1 MGDAH
6 PGGWALAAT
15 RTTRRTR
22 SKETIDEYLLSEQQ
36 LEDMYYHMLLAR
48 KLNERMLAMNRQGR
62 APFVIAG
69 AGQEAAQVGAA
80 MALNVGSDY
89 LAPYYRDLG
98 MNLVFGMTAR
108 EAMLNLLAK
117 RDDVNSYG
125 RQMPSHWG
133 DSERKIVTQS
143 SVVTTQFLH
152 AAGIGLAAKL
162 RNDPIVVMACCGEG
176 STSRGD
182 FHEALN
188 FAAIHRLPV
197 VFFVQNNGYAI
208 SERTEK
214 AMPVEHVADRR
225 RAYNMQ
231 GGVCD
236 GMDGIAVYQT
246 VKPAVDQ
253 ARRGG
258 GPFLIE
264 AKCYRLWAHSSDDD
278 DSRYRPKKELEE
290 WAKKDPIKLFRER
303 AESDGIFPRGDLD
316 EIEERVDEEI
326 RDAVQWALMQ
336 PDPAPEDA
344 LGFVYKEL

>member
-1 MGDAH
+1 MT
-6 PGGWALAAT
+6 AT
-15 RTTRRTR
+15 RTTRKAR
-22 SKETIDEYLLSEQQ
+22 SQQTIDEYLLSEQQ

-48 KLNERMLAMNRQGR
+48 KLNERMLALNRQGR

-80 MALNVGSDY
+80 MALKVGTDY

-117 RDDVNSYG
+117 RDDTNSYG
-125 RQMPSHWG
+125 RQMPAHWAN
-133 DSERKIVTQS
+133 SERKIVTQS

-152 AAGIGLAAKL
+152 AAGIALAAKMN
-162 RNDPIVVMACCGEG
+162 NDPIVVMTCCGEG

-188 FAAIHRLPV
+188 FAAIHKLPV
-197 VFFVQNNGYAI
+197 IFFVENNGYAI

-214 AMPVEHVADRR
+214 FMSVPHVADRKR
-225 RAYNMQ
+225 GYNIQ
-231 GGVCD
+231 GMVCD
-236 GMDGIAVYQT
+236 GMDGISVYQT

-253 ARRGG
+253 ARNGG
-258 GPFLIE
+258 GPYLIE
-264 AKCYRLWAHSSDDD
+264 AKCYRLWPHSSDDD

-290 WAKKDPIKLFRER
+290 WTKKDPLLLFRARVEN
-303 AESDGIFPRGDLD
+303 EGVFPREDLD
-316 EIEERVDEEI
+316 EIEQRVEEEI
-326 RDAVQWALMQ
+326 REAAQWALMQ
-336 PDPAPEDA
+336 PDPKPEDA

>member
-1 MGDAH
+1 MT
-6 PGGWALAAT
+6 AT
-15 RTTRRTR
+15 RATRRIR
-22 SKETIDEYLLSEQQ
+22 SEKTIDEYLLSEQQ
-36 LEDMYYHMLLAR
+36 LEDMYYYMLMAR
-48 KLNERMLAMNRQGR
+48 RLNERMLALNRQGR

-80 MALNVGSDY
+80 MALKKGTDY

-98 MNLVFGMTAR
+98 MMLVFGMTAR
-108 EAMLNLLAK
+108 EAMLNLMAK
-117 RDDVNSYG
+117 RDDWNSYG

-133 DSERKIVTQS
+133 NTERKIVTQS

-162 RNDPIVVMACCGEG
+162 KNDPIVVLTCCGEG

-182 FHEALN
+182 FHESLN
-188 FAAIHRLPV
+188 FAAIHKLPV
-197 VFFVQNNGYAI
+197 IFFVQNNGYAI

-214 AMPVEHVADRR
+214 AMPVEHVADRK
-225 RAYNMQ
+225 RAYNME
-231 GGVCD
+231 GAVCD

-246 VKPAVDQ
+246 VRPAVDQ
-253 ARRGG
+253 ARNGG
-258 GPFLIE
+258 GPHLIE
-264 AKCYRLWAHSSDDD
+264 AKCYRLWPHSSDDD
-278 DSRYRPKKELEE
+278 DTRYRPRKELEE
-290 WAKKDPIKLFRER
+290 WALKDPIKLFRER
-303 AESDGIFPRGDLD
+303 IEADGVFPKSDLD

-326 RDAVQWALMQ
+326 REAAQWALMQ